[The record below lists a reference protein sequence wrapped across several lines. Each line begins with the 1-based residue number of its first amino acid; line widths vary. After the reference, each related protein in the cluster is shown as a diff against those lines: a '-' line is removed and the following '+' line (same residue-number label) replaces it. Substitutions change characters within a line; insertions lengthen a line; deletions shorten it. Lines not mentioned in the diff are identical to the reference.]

1 MMTKKNEN
9 GVSGALIAVA
19 TLIGSVAGAAVGL
32 LLAPQSGDKTRAKIR
47 ESYDS
52 VVENVNAVVKKV
64 DDTLPEFVSKVRTEL
79 QDVPDQVK
87 SELLILTKD
96 TEERINKAVEKSS
109 LYLADVKNTISSTFD
124 EGKKTLTSTIEE
136 GKKKMSRNKG

>member
-1 MMTKKNEN
+1 MTKKNEN